1 MPKGK
6 LDEGESIETCAIREV
21 REETGLKEV
30 TLGAFIG
37 ITHHEYQDRFMNSK
51 AIKESHW
58 YAMRADSNQLLN
70 PQLEEN
76 ITEIKWVGIDAIPTL
91 LTNSFYN
98 IETIIGEYLSKFS
111 ESEIG

>member
-1 MPKGK
+1 
-6 LDEGESIETCAIREV
+6 
-21 REETGLKEV
+21 
-30 TLGAFIG
+30 
-37 ITHHEYQDRFMNSK
+37 MNSK